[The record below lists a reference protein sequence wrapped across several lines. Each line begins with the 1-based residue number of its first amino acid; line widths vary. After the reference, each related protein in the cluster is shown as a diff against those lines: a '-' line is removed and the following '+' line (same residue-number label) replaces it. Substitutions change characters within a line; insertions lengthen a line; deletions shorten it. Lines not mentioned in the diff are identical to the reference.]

1 MYVRRGT
8 IIMDLIK
15 RIEQLEAEIAKLKK
29 AQA

>member
-8 IIMDLIK
+8 VIMDLIK
-15 RIEQLEAEIAKLKK
+15 RIELLEAEIAKLKK

>member
-8 IIMDLIK
+8 VIMDLIK